1 MIKSMTGYGRAES
14 VVGGEK
20 IVVEVKSTNHRYC
33 DIFLRIPSKYSSLEN
48 EIKGLILSRLSRGRI
63 DLFLQLESEEGEE
76 QNLELNEPLAQR
88 YYLLLKQLKENLQL
102 PEEITLST
110 ILTQKD
116 VIVSQPANQNEVYE
130 WEVLKNPVS
139 SAVDELVK
147 MREEEGSVLKND
159 ILSRLKNIELLV
171 EVIESISHSALKD
184 HQKSL
189 SEKIQA
195 LCDNVEIDEARLAQ
209 ETAYLVEKSDITE
222 ELVRAKSHLLQFE
235 SWLDSE
241 EAVGRRLDFLIQEI
255 NREVN
260 TVGSKS
266 YRAEI
271 SLKVVEIKNELER
284 IREQV
289 QNLE

>member
-33 DIFLRIPSKYSSLEN
+33 DIFLRIPPKYSSHEK

-63 DLFLQLESEEGEE
+63 DLFLQFESEEEEE

-102 PEEITLST
+102 PAEITLST

-116 VIVSQPANQNEVYE
+116 VIVSRPANQNEVYE
-130 WEVLKNPVS
+130 WEVLKDPVS

-147 MREEEGSVLKND
+147 MRGEEGFVLGND

-171 EVIESISHSALKD
+171 DVIESISNSALND
-184 HQKSL
+184 QQKSL
-189 SEKIQA
+189 REKIQA
-195 LCDNVEIDEARLAQ
+195 LSDNIEIDEARLAQ

-222 ELVRAKSHLLQFE
+222 ELVRAKSHLLQFK

-266 YRAEI
+266 YKAEI

-289 QNLE
+289 QNIE

>member
-14 VVGGEK
+14 VVGGGK

-33 DIFLRIPSKYSSLEN
+33 DVFLRIPPKYSSLEK

-63 DLFLQLESEEGEE
+63 DLFLQFESEEEEE

-110 ILTQKD
+110 LLTQKD
-116 VIVSQPANQNEVYE
+116 VIVSRPANQNEVYE
-130 WEVLKNPVS
+130 WEVLKDPVS

-147 MREEEGSVLKND
+147 MRGEEGFVLEND

-171 EVIESISHSALKD
+171 DVIESISNSALND
-184 HQKSL
+184 QQKSL
-189 SEKIQA
+189 REKIQA
-195 LCDNVEIDEARLAQ
+195 LSDNVEIDEARLAQ

-222 ELVRAKSHLLQFE
+222 ELVRAKSHLLQFK

-266 YRAEI
+266 YKAEI

-289 QNLE
+289 QNIE

>member
-14 VVGGEK
+14 MVGGEK

-116 VIVSQPANQNEVYE
+116 VIVSRPANQNEVYE
-130 WEVLKNPVS
+130 WEALKNPVS

-159 ILSRLKNIELLV
+159 ILSRLKNIILLV

-222 ELVRAKSHLLQFE
+222 ELVRAKSHLLQFK

-241 EAVGRRLDFLIQEI
+241 DAVGRRLDFLIQEI

-260 TVGSKS
+260 TIGSKS
-266 YRAEI
+266 YKAEI

>member
-14 VVGGEK
+14 VIGEEK

-33 DIFLRIPSKYSSLEN
+33 DICLRIPPKYSSLEN
-48 EIKGLILSRLSRGRI
+48 EIKGHILSRLSRGRI
-63 DLFLQLESEEGEE
+63 DLFLQFESEEEE
-76 QNLELNEPLAQR
+76 AQNLELNEPLAQR

-102 PEEITLST
+102 PEEISLGT

-116 VIVSQPANQNEVYE
+116 VIVSRPANQNEVYE
-130 WEVLKNPVS
+130 WGVLKDPVS
-139 SAVDELVK
+139 SALDELVK

-171 EVIESISHSALKD
+171 EGIESISKSALKD
-184 HQKSL
+184 HHKSL

-209 ETAYLVEKSDITE
+209 ETAYLVERSDITE
-222 ELVRAKSHLLQFE
+222 ELVRTQSHLLQFK
-235 SWLDSE
+235 SWLNSE

-255 NREVN
+255 HREVN
-260 TVGSKS
+260 TIGSKS
-266 YRAEI
+266 YMAEI
-271 SLKVVEIKNELER
+271 SLKAVEIKNELER

-289 QNLE
+289 QNIE

>member
-33 DIFLRIPSKYSSLEN
+33 DIFLRIPPTYSSLEN

-63 DLFLQLESEEGEE
+63 DLFLQFESEKEEE
-76 QNLELNEPLAQR
+76 QNLELNESLAQR

-110 ILTQKD
+110 VLTQKD
-116 VIVSQPANQNEVYE
+116 VIVSRPANQDEVYE
-130 WEVLKNPVS
+130 WEVLKDPVS
-139 SAVDELVK
+139 AAVDELVK
-147 MREEEGSVLKND
+147 MREEEGFVLEND
-159 ILSRLKNIELLV
+159 ILSRLKNIEHLV
-171 EVIESISHSALKD
+171 DVIESISNSALKD
-184 HQKSL
+184 QQKNL
-189 SEKIQA
+189 REKIQA
-195 LCDNVEIDEARLAQ
+195 LSDNIEIDEARLAQ

-222 ELVRAKSHLLQFE
+222 ELVRAKSHLLQFKN
-235 SWLDSE
+235 WLDSE
-241 EAVGRRLDFLIQEI
+241 DAVGRRLDFLIQEI

-260 TVGSKS
+260 TIGSKS
-266 YRAEI
+266 YKAEI

-289 QNLE
+289 QNIE